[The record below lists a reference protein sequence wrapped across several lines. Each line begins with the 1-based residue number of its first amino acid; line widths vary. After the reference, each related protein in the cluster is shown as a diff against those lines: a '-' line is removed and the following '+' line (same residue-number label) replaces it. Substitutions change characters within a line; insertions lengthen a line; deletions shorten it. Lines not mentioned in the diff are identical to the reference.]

1 MAHQSCT
8 LPEDYHSRWETLAKH
23 GLEHQHGQL
32 CRLALMYGLT
42 LRRGLAAE
50 ESQVK
55 YVGPRVWEAE
65 GSRRHRSERVALFD
79 DSVIEALLD
88 IVKQTEDYPT
98 PTFPKV
104 ACGSAAPEVWCHSL
118 ASRKEYRGKTNFEAV
133 VDHFRLSP
141 CGKLAPNEIYLV
153 AAGVFRG
160 RFSFDYAD
168 AARILSSQLG
178 LKTVKMAF
186 YVSQQYRFDGKC
198 AEGAHVRHQA
208 GHLVCEMQQAA
219 SSPFLI

>member
-1 MAHQSCT
+1 MTHDMHRSCT
-8 LPEDYHSRWETLAKH
+8 LPEDYHSRWEALAEH

-32 CRLALMYGLT
+32 CRLALMCGLT
-42 LRRGLAAE
+42 LRRGAAAE
-50 ESQVK
+50 EPQVK

-65 GSRRHRSERVALFD
+65 GSRKSRSGRVALFD
-79 DSVIEALLD
+79 DGVIQALLRM
-88 IVKQTEDYPT
+88 VEQTKDYPT

-133 VDHFRLSP
+133 VEHFRLRP
-141 CGKLAPNEIYLV
+141 CDKLAPNEIYQV

-160 RFSFDYAD
+160 RFSFDPAD
-168 AARILSSQLG
+168 VARILSSQLG

-186 YVSQQYRFDGKC
+186 YVSQQYHFDGKC
-198 AEGAHVRHQA
+198 TGAHVRHQA
-208 GHLVCEMQQAA
+208 AHLACEAQW
-219 SSPFLI
+219 